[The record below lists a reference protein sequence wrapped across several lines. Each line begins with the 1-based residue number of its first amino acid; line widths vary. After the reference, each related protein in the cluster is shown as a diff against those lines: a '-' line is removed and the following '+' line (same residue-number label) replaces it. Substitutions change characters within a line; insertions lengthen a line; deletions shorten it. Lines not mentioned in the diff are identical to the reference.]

1 MKFLLDVN
9 ASGILSTLL
18 LELSHDI
25 ACVNS
30 VDAKMSD
37 DEILNWAVREERIII
52 TTDSDFEQMIW
63 LQDRIHCGVLRLE
76 NLPRLER
83 MALIQEVLTNYAV
96 DLASGCVVIA
106 TKQKIRIRRKPKV
119 IENIN
124 EKLSSN

>member
-9 ASGILSTLL
+9 ASGIFTLL
-18 LELSHDI
+18 LELNYDI

-37 DEILNWAVREERIII
+37 DEILNWAVSEDRIII

-96 DLASGCVVIA
+96 DLASGSVIIA
-106 TKQKIRIRRKPKV
+106 TQQKIRIRRKPKL
-119 IENIN
+119 IENRN
-124 EKLSSN
+124 KKQPNN

>member
-37 DEILNWAVREERIII
+37 DEILDWAVSEERIII

-63 LQDRIHCGVLRLE
+63 LQNRIHCGVLRLE
-76 NLPRLER
+76 NLPRLDR
-83 MALIQEVLTNYAV
+83 VALIQEVLTNYPV
-96 DLASGCVVIA
+96 DLASGAVVIA
-106 TKQKIRIRRKPKV
+106 TQQKIRIRRKPK
-119 IENIN
+119 
-124 EKLSSN
+124 